1 MDLAAALADLE
12 SMSVVVSLP
21 GHPVELDS
29 DRAAEV
35 VAAVRACLDNVSR
48 HAGPSATAWVL
59 LESLPDEVSVAV
71 RDDGPGIPDGR
82 LAEAYAA
89 GRLGVSGSVVGRL
102 QDLGGRADVATGSW
116 GTEWTLTLPRE
127 AP

>member
-1 MDLAAALADLE
+1 M
-12 SMSVVVSLP
+12 
-21 GHPVELDS
+21 
-29 DRAAEV
+29 
-35 VAAVRACLDNVSR
+35 
-48 HAGPSATAWVL
+48 L